1 MNLLMRRT
9 NYSALLMLAL
19 ALVLAFMLYRTK
31 YAQSRQLY
39 DSSVIMEKIS
49 YVKELSLV
57 KYSYS
62 GVISFTDYLRFIN
75 LQVPMTE
82 KSFLIKYTGYVKA
95 GIDVSKTTVS
105 VKGKTVKIGLP
116 KPVIQETVID
126 EKSLQVYDE
135 SMNILNPIKVAD
147 YQKAIVAEQNKI
159 KQDALAK
166 GILTESSDQAHKFI
180 TSLLEELGF
189 EIIEIDEINT
199 LTLPQKELNRN

>member
-1 MNLLMRRT
+1 MRRT

-82 KSFLIKYTGYVKA
+82 KSFLIKYSGYVKA

>member
-1 MNLLMRRT
+1 MRRT

-147 YQKAIVAEQNKI
+147 YQKAIVAEQDKI

>member
-1 MNLLMRRT
+1 MRRT

-116 KPVIQETVID
+116 IPVIQETVID

-189 EIIEIDEINT
+189 EIIEINEINT

>member
-1 MNLLMRRT
+1 MRRT

-116 KPVIQETVID
+116 IPVIQETVID

-147 YQKAIVAEQNKI
+147 YQKAIVAEQDKI

>member
-1 MNLLMRRT
+1 MRRT

-49 YVKELSLV
+49 YDKELSLV

-116 KPVIQETVID
+116 IPVIQETVID

-147 YQKAIVAEQNKI
+147 YQKAIVAEQDKI

>member
-1 MNLLMRRT
+1 MRRT

-57 KYSYS
+57 KYSYN

>member
-1 MNLLMRRT
+1 MRRT

-159 KQDALAK
+159 KQDVLAK

>member
-1 MNLLMRRT
+1 MRRT

-75 LQVPMTE
+75 LQLPMPE

-116 KPVIQETVID
+116 IPVIQETVID

>member
-1 MNLLMRRT
+1 MRRT

-49 YVKELSLV
+49 YVKELSMV
-57 KYSYS
+57 NYSYS

-116 KPVIQETVID
+116 IPVIQETVID

>member
-1 MNLLMRRT
+1 MRRT

-126 EKSLQVYDE
+126 EKSLQVFDE

>member
-1 MNLLMRRT
+1 MRRT

-135 SMNILNPIKVAD
+135 SMNILNPIKVVD

>member
-1 MNLLMRRT
+1 MRRT

-199 LTLPQKELNRN
+199 LTLPQKEQNRN

>member
-1 MNLLMRRT
+1 MRRT

-31 YAQSRQLY
+31 YAQSRQVY

>member
-1 MNLLMRRT
+1 MRRT

-159 KQDALAK
+159 KQEALAK

-199 LTLPQKELNRN
+199 LTLPQKEQNRN

>member
-1 MNLLMRRT
+1 MRRT

-199 LTLPQKELNRN
+199 LTLPQKELNRD

>member
-1 MNLLMRRT
+1 MRRT

-180 TSLLEELGF
+180 TLLLEELGF

>member
-1 MNLLMRRT
+1 MRRT

-126 EKSLQVYDE
+126 ETSLQVYDE

-147 YQKAIVAEQNKI
+147 YQIAIVAEQNKI

>member
-1 MNLLMRRT
+1 MRRT

-116 KPVIQETVID
+116 IPVIQETVID

-199 LTLPQKELNRN
+199 LTLPQKEQNRN

>member
-1 MNLLMRRT
+1 
-9 NYSALLMLAL
+9 MLAL

>member
-1 MNLLMRRT
+1 MRRT

-126 EKSLQVYDE
+126 ETSLQVYDE

>member
-1 MNLLMRRT
+1 MRRT

>member
-1 MNLLMRRT
+1 MRRT

-39 DSSVIMEKIS
+39 ESSVIMEKIS

>member
-1 MNLLMRRT
+1 MRRT

-105 VKGKTVKIGLP
+105 GKGKTVKIGLP

>member
-1 MNLLMRRT
+1 MRRT

-189 EIIEIDEINT
+189 EIIEIDEIDT

>member
-1 MNLLMRRT
+1 
-9 NYSALLMLAL
+9 MLAL

-116 KPVIQETVID
+116 IPVIQETVID

>member
-1 MNLLMRRT
+1 MRRT

-31 YAQSRQLY
+31 YAQSRQVY

-116 KPVIQETVID
+116 IPVIQETVID

>member
-1 MNLLMRRT
+1 
-9 NYSALLMLAL
+9 
-19 ALVLAFMLYRTK
+19 
-31 YAQSRQLY
+31 
-39 DSSVIMEKIS
+39 
-49 YVKELSLV
+49 
-57 KYSYS
+57 
-62 GVISFTDYLRFIN
+62 
-75 LQVPMTE
+75 MTE

>member
-1 MNLLMRRT
+1 MRRT

-31 YAQSRQLY
+31 YAQNRQLY

-116 KPVIQETVID
+116 IPVIQETVID

>member
-1 MNLLMRRT
+1 MRRT

-116 KPVIQETVID
+116 IPVIQETVID

>member
-1 MNLLMRRT
+1 MRRT

-105 VKGKTVKIGLP
+105 VKDKTVKIGLP
-116 KPVIQETVID
+116 IPVIQETVID

>member
-1 MNLLMRRT
+1 MRRT

-135 SMNILNPIKVAD
+135 PPNTLNPIKVAD

-180 TSLLEELGF
+180 TARPEELGF
-189 EIIEIDEINT
+189 DIIEIDGINT

>member
-1 MNLLMRRT
+1 MRRT

-31 YAQSRQLY
+31 YAQNRQLY

>member
-1 MNLLMRRT
+1 MRRT

-166 GILTESSDQAHKFI
+166 GILTESSDQAHIFI

>member
-1 MNLLMRRT
+1 MRRT

-31 YAQSRQLY
+31 YAQSRQLF

-116 KPVIQETVID
+116 IPVIQETVID